1 MALYVWHY
9 PIKVNSTTEL
19 EKKDLIFP
27 SLQNTRKRR
36 PRSLQYK
43 ACFYIIVGNL
53 FSSVVLEL

>member
-27 SLQNTRKRR
+27 SLQNTGKRR

-43 ACFYIIVGNL
+43 ACAFI
-53 FSSVVLEL
+53 